1 MTQYSS
7 GGSVSGSSSS
17 GSVSRQEFKDRTGGR
32 PVDEKLM
39 VAVRIRPLGEGDIG
53 PRALHAINNKMVM
66 LEDSENDKQKRGI
79 PRQYL
84 YDVVFGEDS
93 NQEGVYEN
101 TTRPLVQDVLDGYNA
116 TVFAYGATGA
126 GKTYTMVGAPN
137 SPGIMVRA
145 LNDIFLQ
152 SRRSPRDVQFEVTM
166 SYMEIYNEN
175 IRDLLN
181 PSSGYLELRDDSRG
195 RNVQV
200 SGLTEVSTSSTE
212 EVMKLLHRGNTAR
225 TVEPTA
231 ANETSSRSH
240 ALLSVIV
247 RQTIRPSSSDLR
259 HRAKIKYGKLF
270 MIDLAGSER
279 AKQTKN
285 QGKRLQEGAHINRS
299 LLALGNCIN
308 ALSGGARYVNYRD
321 SKLTRLLKD
330 ALSGNCRTVMIA
342 HVSPAANHRD
352 ESKNTLIY
360 ADRAN
365 RITNKVERNIVDVTY
380 HVSQYRDII
389 SDLKNEISRLR
400 NKMREPDKS
409 QDMNEPEIKKIGNTP
424 KNNKSSDLRSLREKI
439 VSAFKEQMRL
449 RRKLME
455 LDSHLLGLSIAAEQQ
470 HSIISH
476 WESRNNKL
484 YKASRESS
492 ITRRPGTDTQF
503 EEADDDLLDDPEEEE
518 VAVQQAWTE
527 LAEINKEQERYAELR
542 AITERELEGC
552 RQRSASLEDE
562 LPARINSDEERELL
576 TLMLR
581 VHELE
586 ADKMMLQSERLV
598 KQHELRR
605 RELLLLRYDRQ
616 RQISDEIITRQR
628 RIMEDGR
635 MVLPPDLQDLY
646 SMYQQEI
653 HAAAYNDSNLGDLSV
668 SSMIFGNRLPP
679 ISRGMNFEVVN
690 DDSRLPSSSTD
701 SDWESPLPPILEPP
715 EVERVMG
722 PIVHPLM
729 PPNVLFP
736 PISSTARKNQDKLRR
751 IASDNSMDATL
762 RHPRNSSLNRFTNIR
777 GPNRRIPS

>member
-7 GGSVSGSSSS
+7 GGSSSS
-17 GSVSRQEFKDRTGGR
+17 GSSTTGQSDFKNRGGR
-32 PVDEKLM
+32 VLEEKLM
-39 VAVRIRPLGEGDIG
+39 VAVRIRPLALNESGT
-53 PRALHAINNKMVM
+53 RSLHAVNDKMVM
-66 LEDSENDKQKRGI
+66 LEDQDSDKQKRAV

-84 YDVVFGEDS
+84 YDIVFGEDS
-93 NQEGVYEN
+93 TQEQVYEG
-101 TTRPLVQDVLDGYNA
+101 TTKNLAQDVLNGYNA

-126 GKTYTMVGAPN
+126 GKTHTMVGTSSN
-137 SPGIMVRA
+137 PGIMVRA
-145 LNDIFLQ
+145 LNDIFLAAQ
-152 SRRSPRDVQFEVTM
+152 KLPDNTEFTVTM

-181 PSSGYLELRDDSRG
+181 PSSGYLDLRDDTRG

-200 SGLTEVSTSSTE
+200 SGLTEVSTNSTE
-212 EVMKLLHRGNTAR
+212 EVMQLLHRGNKAR
-225 TVEPTA
+225 TMEPTA
-231 ANETSSRSH
+231 ANKTSSRSH
-240 ALLSVIV
+240 ALLSVTV
-247 RQTIRPSSSDLR
+247 RQSSRPIQDGDQRLR
-259 HRAKIKYGKLF
+259 NRVKQGRLF

-285 QGKRLQEGAHINRS
+285 KGKRLQEGAHINRS

-342 HVSPAANHRD
+342 HVSPASTHRD

-365 RITNKVERNIVDVTY
+365 KISNKVERNVLDVSY
-380 HVSQYRDII
+380 LHVAQYRDII
-389 SDLKNEISRLR
+389 SDLKTEISRLR
-400 NKMREPDKS
+400 NKMKEDRPKRVEEKEPDTR
-409 QDMNEPEIKKIGNTP
+409 DN
-424 KNNKSSDLRSLREKI
+424 DFRSLREKI

-455 LDSHLLGLSIAAEQQ
+455 LDSHLLGLNIAAEQQ

-476 WESRNNKL
+476 WESRNNRVYGK
-484 YKASRESS
+484 SRDSN
-492 ITRRPGTDTQF
+492 TRRPDTDYQVD
-503 EEADDDLLDDPEEEE
+503 EVDDVDLLEDTDLEDD

-527 LAEINKEQERYAELR
+527 LTEITREQERYAEMR
-542 AITERELEGC
+542 AAAEKELEAC
-552 RQRSASLEDE
+552 RKRSAALEDE
-562 LPARINSDEERELL
+562 LPSRINSDEERELL
-576 TLMLR
+576 ALMLR

-635 MVLPPDLQDLY
+635 LALPPDLQNLY
-646 SMYQQEI
+646 AMYQQEI
-653 HAAAYNDSNLGDLSV
+653 QAATYVDSSLGDLV
-668 SSMIFGNRLPP
+668 SPTTSFGKLPP
-679 ISRGMNFEVVN
+679 IS
-690 DDSRLPSSSTD
+690 SRLSYDNLNNDMRIASSSTD
-701 SDWESPLPPILEPP
+701 SDWESPLPPIQEPP
-715 EVERVMG
+715 DVEHVMG
-722 PIVHPLM
+722 PVVQPLIS
-729 PPNVLFP
+729 PAALFP
-736 PISSTARKNQDKLRR
+736 PISAVPRNHDKKLRR
-751 IASDNSMDATL
+751 VASDDSIDSMRFVHNSGGG
-762 RHPRNSSLNRFTNIR
+762 RFAAF
-777 GPNRRIPS
+777 RRIDDRGKAS